1 MFGFPFNGDTMIL
14 PNVQKWQTDE
24 IELSRRMIK
33 ARDSQTA
40 RTPSKL
46 KIKSEMVLESLIQAW
61 TTFAKTGNP
70 GWARYEAK
78 DKVIKNFD
86 SEDSLRFE
94 YSAK

>member
-1 MFGFPFNGDTMIL
+1 
-14 PNVQKWQTDE
+14 
-24 IELSRRMIK
+24 
-33 ARDSQTA
+33 
-40 RTPSKL
+40 
-46 KIKSEMVLESLIQAW
+46 MVLESLIQAW

-94 YSAK
+94 IISVLTQRINHISLISALETILIFKQEWHTSSICSACDQAILV

>member
-1 MFGFPFNGDTMIL
+1 MIQ
-14 PNVQKWQTDE
+14 V
-24 IELSRRMIK
+24 
-33 ARDSQTA
+33 
-40 RTPSKL
+40 
-46 KIKSEMVLESLIQAW
+46 ESLIQAW

>member
-1 MFGFPFNGDTMIL
+1 
-14 PNVQKWQTDE
+14 
-24 IELSRRMIK
+24 
-33 ARDSQTA
+33 
-40 RTPSKL
+40 
-46 KIKSEMVLESLIQAW
+46 MVLESLIQAW

>member
-40 RTPSKL
+40 RSPSKL
-46 KIKSEMVLESLIQAW
+46 K
-61 TTFAKTGNP
+61 N
-70 GWARYEAK
+70 
-78 DKVIKNFD
+78 
-86 SEDSLRFE
+86 
-94 YSAK
+94 